1 MGSRLKKS
9 VVPEHV
15 RQSLSRWKRLVK
27 AKQGS
32 SVTLTNA
39 TSITSLDS
47 LIDDTNK
54 DDDFPAQSSMEGSSS
69 TYKDRVLQQD
79 TSEAEGPIF
88 EISPYNGN
96 MEIPYNSTSELYYS
110 LSDNDDD
117 HDHRIASNEIREG

>member
-15 RQSLSRWKRLVK
+15 RQSLSRWRVK

-69 TYKDRVLQQD
+69 TYKDRVLQLD

-96 MEIPYNSTSELYYS
+96 LEVP
-110 LSDNDDD
+110 
-117 HDHRIASNEIREG
+117 